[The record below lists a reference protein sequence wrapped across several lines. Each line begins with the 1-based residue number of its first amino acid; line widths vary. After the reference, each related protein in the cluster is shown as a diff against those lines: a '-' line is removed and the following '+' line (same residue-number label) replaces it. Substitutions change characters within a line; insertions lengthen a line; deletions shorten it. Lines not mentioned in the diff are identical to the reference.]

1 MVLRPPVLLLR
12 VRTLRPEALVDRVS
26 AGVGSGTTLERG
38 SLGQYWS
45 RSRLAAELDEERFE
59 RQRRAE
65 VELLEGAPGLAD
77 ELAGTLRSGE
87 ALGRP
92 VLVEHLAPVG
102 VDDCALRTD
111 RHDDQIAVPRCEL
124 LERREQLLSF
134 GAAGCPAH
142 ALLRLAGREVEQ
154 LEPFFGFSLR
164 LGAAFACAV
173 EDALRRLP
181 GLELRFRVHR

>member
-26 AGVGSGTTLERG
+26 AAVRKGTTLERG
-38 SLGQYWS
+38 SLDQD
-45 RSRLAAELDEERFE
+45 RSCPELAAELDEERFE

-87 ALGRP
+87 ALGRA

-111 RHDDQIAVPRCEL
+111 RHDDQIAVPRREL

-154 LEPFFGFSLR
+154 LEPFLGFSLR
-164 LGAAFACAV
+164 LGAA
-173 EDALRRLP
+173 
-181 GLELRFRVHR
+181 